1 MSSHT
6 RDARYNALQYD
17 LMKERAA
24 GLGHAGRQVQ
34 EALLALQNAPAA
46 DDAKRLKLI
55 WAASKCV
62 WRYFVQREA
71 CGMRDHDPVIAE
83 YGIPQ
88 QVLARV
94 GAREPDPA

>member
-34 EALLALQNAPAA
+34 EALQALQNAPAA
-46 DDAKRLKLI
+46 DNATRQKLI

-94 GAREPDPA
+94 GAREPEPA

>member
-1 MSSHT
+1 MSSHM

-34 EALLALQNAPAA
+34 EALLALQSAA
-46 DDAKRLKLI
+46 DEAARQKLI

-94 GAREPDPA
+94 GAREPEPA